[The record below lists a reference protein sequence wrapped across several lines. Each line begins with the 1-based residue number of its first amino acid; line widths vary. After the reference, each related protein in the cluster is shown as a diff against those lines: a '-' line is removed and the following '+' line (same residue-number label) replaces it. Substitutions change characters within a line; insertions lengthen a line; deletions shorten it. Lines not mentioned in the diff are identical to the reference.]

1 MVNVVFVMVELV
13 VVEVVMRTL
22 VARVLMMVVKI
33 KIVKCVVMPGRLKGT
48 IQSDDGGSVEVV
60 RKACFRHRRSGS
72 KVEVSKNVV
81 KRLIKLVS

>member
-1 MVNVVFVMVELV
+1 M
-13 VVEVVMRTL
+13 

-33 KIVKCVVMPGRLKGT
+33 KTVKCVVMQGRLKGT
-48 IQSDDGGSVEVV
+48 IQSDDGGGSVEVV